1 MNDFENLLVEIA
13 DGIALVTVNRPS
25 SLNSLN
31 PATIAE
37 LGRALEALEQDR
49 NVRVV
54 ILTGAGSRAFIAGGD
69 ISVMAPLGPMEAR
82 EVARNAQKLF
92 CQIEKMPK
100 VVIAAINGYA
110 LGGGCELAMACDIR
124 LAARSA
130 RLGQPEVNLGIIPGW
145 AGTQRLPRLVGKGI
159 AKQLL
164 ITGEMVPAERAREIG
179 LVNEVYPDDE
189 LLDAARR
196 MARTIADKP
205 QVAVRLIKE
214 AVDNG
219 LEMESERAFEYEA
232 DLFGLCFAT
241 EDQKEGMAAFLEKRE
256 PEWKHQ

>member
-1 MNDFENLLVEIA
+1 MDFRNLLLEKKERVA
-13 DGIALVTVNRPS
+13 VLTVNRPAA
-25 SLNSLN
+25 LNALD

-37 LGRALEALEQDR
+37 LGEALRKLEEDR
-49 NVRVV
+49 DVHVV
-54 ILTGAGSRAFIAGGD
+54 ILTGAGDRAFIAGGD
-69 ISVMAPLGPMEAR
+69 ISVMVSLGPLEAR
-82 EVARNAQKLF
+82 EAARSAQKLF

-124 LAARSA
+124 LAAESA
-130 RLGQPEVNLGIIPGW
+130 KIGQPEVNLGIIPGW

-164 ITGEMVPAERAREIG
+164 FTGDMISARRAMEIG
-179 LVNEVYPDDE
+179 LVNEVYPDDG
-189 LLDAARR
+189 LLPAARELA
-196 MARTIADKP
+196 ARIAAKP

-219 LEMESERAFEYEA
+219 LEMGSEQAFEYEA

-241 EDQKEGMAAFLEKRE
+241 EDQKEGMNAFLQKR
-256 PEWKHQ
+256 PPVWKNQ

>member
-1 MNDFENLLVEIA
+1 MDYANLLIERRERVA
-13 DGIALVTVNRPS
+13 VLTVNRPE

-31 PATIAE
+31 PETITE
-37 LGRALEALEQDR
+37 LGSAFSALGDDESVD
-49 NVRVV
+49 VVV
-54 ILTGAGSRAFIAGGD
+54 ITGAGEKAFIAGGD
-69 ISVMAPLGPMEAR
+69 ISVMASLGPLDAR
-82 EVARNAQKLF
+82 AVARKAQKLF
-92 CQIEKMPK
+92 CLIEKLPK

-124 LAARSA
+124 LAAENA
-130 RLGQPEVNLGIIPGW
+130 QLGQPEVNLGIIPGW
-145 AGTQRLPRLVGKGI
+145 AGTQRLPRLVGKGV

-164 ITGEMVPAERAREIG
+164 YTGDMVDARRALEIG
-179 LVNEVYPDDE
+179 LVTGVYPPAE
-189 LLDAARR
+189 LLPAALELAGR
-196 MARTIADKP
+196 IAAKP

-241 EDQKEGMAAFLEKRE
+241 EDQKEGMNAFLEKRR
-256 PEWKHQ
+256 PEWKNR